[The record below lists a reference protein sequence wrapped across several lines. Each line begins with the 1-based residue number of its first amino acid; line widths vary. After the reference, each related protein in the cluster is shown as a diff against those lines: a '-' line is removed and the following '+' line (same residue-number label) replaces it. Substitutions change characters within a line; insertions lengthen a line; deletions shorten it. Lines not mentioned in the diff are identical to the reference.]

1 MADTIVTDV
10 ALTWIAAV
18 GCALYWWML
27 RRAGKRGGAPQRFLI
42 GVLACLLTVRGFDW
56 LFGVDALDRA
66 TLVFAALLPLAVT
79 LFAERV
85 LRRHHPL
92 WFKLVSLA
100 ATLALLFG
108 SLLTPLLHDVRFVLA
123 FACCS
128 AFVVFVNGIF
138 LLIRRRASLSQGEN
152 ALADVLLLLAPISV
166 GLVLTDFH
174 LLAAV
179 TPLRLGSIAAL
190 LLVYSMLG
198 TAVESVRAATW
209 AWRCVSLLGAALVLA
224 VVIAQAVPGA
234 TGVVAWP
241 RIERA
246 WPVAY
251 AWILLTAVVVK
262 RNELS
267 ADRAAT
273 DFMQWLARAPL
284 RTATAFVADLKAQA
298 GAHTHVSLG
307 AQDLR
312 EYSVATL
319 QRLCSAEHP
328 VVSLDRARQVQRA
341 PGDLLADAAE
351 QWIDLLERTEMTHG
365 FIVSHEPAQALLL
378 NVPASAL
385 PDRVERQLRVTAH
398 ICQQLDERDQQS
410 QGQP

>member
-1 MADTIVTDV
+1 MADTIITDV
-10 ALTWIAAV
+10 VLTWTAAAA
-18 GCALYWWML
+18 CALYWWML
-27 RRAGKRGGAPQRFLI
+27 HRAGKRGGAPQRFLI
-42 GVLACLLTVRGFDW
+42 AVLAGLLMVRGFDW
-56 LFGVDALDRA
+56 LYRSDALDRT
-66 TLVFAALLPLAVT
+66 TLAFAALLPLAIT
-79 LFAERV
+79 LFVERV

-92 WFKLVSLA
+92 WFKVLSLA

-108 SLLTPLLHDVRFVLA
+108 SLLTPLLHDHRFLLA

-128 AFVVFVNGIF
+128 ALVVFVNGVF

-152 ALADVLLLLAPISV
+152 ALADVLLLLAPIAV
-166 GLVLTDFH
+166 VLVLTDFH
-174 LLAAV
+174 LLPV
-179 TPLRLGSIAAL
+179 IPPVRLGSIAAL

-198 TAVESVRAATW
+198 TALGNVRVTAW
-209 AWRCVSLLGAALVLA
+209 AWRYVSLLGAALVLA
-224 VVIAQAVPGA
+224 VVIAQAVPG
-234 TGVVAWP
+234 VASAFAWA

-267 ADRAAT
+267 TESTST
-273 DFMQWLARAPL
+273 DFMQWLAQAPL
-284 RTATAFVADLKAQA
+284 RTAPAFVAALNARS
-298 GAHTHVSLG
+298 GAHTHVLLE
-307 AQDLR
+307 ARDLR
-312 EYSVATL
+312 EHSIATL
-319 QRLCSAEHP
+319 ERLCSVEQP
-328 VVSLDRARQVQRA
+328 LVSLDRARQVQRA
-341 PGDLLADAAE
+341 PENLLSDAAE

-385 PDRVERQLRVTAH
+385 PDRAESQLRVMSH
-398 ICQQLDERDQQS
+398 ICQQLDQRSQQV